1 MKKLLKLALCLVLAA
16 SAAGCGNN
24 NGAGTPTPDTSAAA
38 LTPGTY
44 TATVTGH
51 NAPITIEVTVTDQA
65 IESINVVES
74 SETAGIGT
82 NAMEQL
88 TDEIIANQ
96 TVNLDTITGS
106 TITSRC
112 V

>member
-1 MKKLLKLALCLVLAA
+1 MKKLLKLALCRVLAA

-44 TATVTGH
+44 TC
-51 NAPITIEVTVTDQA
+51 
-65 IESINVVES
+65 
-74 SETAGIGT
+74 
-82 NAMEQL
+82 L
-88 TDEIIANQ
+88 
-96 TVNLDTITGS
+96 LY
-106 TITSRC
+106 TSRC

>member
-51 NAPITIEVTVTDQA
+51 NAPIRLRSRSPIRRSNRSTSLNHRKRP
-65 IESINVVES
+65 ESAPTQWNS
-74 SETAGIGT
+74 
-82 NAMEQL
+82 
-88 TDEIIANQ
+88 
-96 TVNLDTITGS
+96 
-106 TITSRC
+106 
-112 V
+112 